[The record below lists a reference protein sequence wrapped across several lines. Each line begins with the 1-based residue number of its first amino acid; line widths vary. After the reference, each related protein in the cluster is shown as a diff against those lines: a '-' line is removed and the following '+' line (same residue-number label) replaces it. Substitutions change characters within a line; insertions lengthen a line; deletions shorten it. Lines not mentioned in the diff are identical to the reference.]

1 MVEHRRLA
9 DYEMGE
15 YSEATTP
22 EHFKAF
28 AEPTR
33 QRIVN
38 LLYERAATTKQLAGA
53 LGQLPGSISHH
64 LKVLEKAGLVRVVR
78 TRQVRA
84 ITEKYY
90 GNTYRRVVFSD
101 RDFSWRED
109 LPEVEPTFMVRQ
121 ALEELDFETKNED
134 PRLNMSFYGHARI
147 PASRA
152 GDFAERVL
160 ELAKE
165 FEFEYVPGEKVY
177 AFLAAVFLTN
187 QPELAEEREGSQ
199 GAAPVSR
206 SDVTPE

>member
-1 MVEHRRLA
+1 MVEHNKSP

-15 YSEATTP
+15 HFEATKP

-28 AEPTR
+28 ADPTR

-38 LLYERAATTKQLAGA
+38 LLYERAATTKQLSEA
-53 LGQLPGSISHH
+53 LGQLPGSIAHH
-64 LKVLEKAGLVRVVR
+64 LKVLEGAGLVRVVR
-78 TRQVRA
+78 TRKVRA

-90 GNTYRRVVFSD
+90 GNAYRRVVFSD
-101 RDFSWRED
+101 RDFSWREE

-121 ALEELDFETKNED
+121 ALEEFDFETRNED

-160 ELAKE
+160 ELARE
-165 FEFEYVPGEKVY
+165 FEFEHVPGEKVY

-187 QPELAEEREGSQ
+187 QPELPEDSERPQTDSQ
-199 GAAPVSR
+199 NVRGA
-206 SDVTPE
+206 

>member
-1 MVEHRRLA
+1 MVERSKSP

-15 YSEATTP
+15 YFEATRP

-28 AEPTR
+28 ADPTR

-38 LLYERAATTKQLAGA
+38 LLYERAATTKQLAEA
-53 LGQLPGSISHH
+53 LGQLPGSIAHH

-78 TRQVRA
+78 TRRVRA
-84 ITEKYY
+84 IMEKYY

-109 LPEVEPTFMVRQ
+109 LPGVEPTFMVRQ
-121 ALEELDFETKNED
+121 ALEEFDFETRHDD

-160 ELAKE
+160 ELAEE
-165 FEFEYVPGEKVY
+165 FEFEHVPGEKVY

-187 QPELAEEREGSQ
+187 QPELPEEREGSQ
-199 GAAPVSR
+199 GAAPEPRGSA
-206 SDVTPE
+206 TPE